1 MSNINIWTGSWIVKS
16 DKKSNWDNTI
26 ITLIKSKRKN
36 ILIRKEY
43 EDAQIWK
50 IKVNNN
56 NYKSCIYTVVKKNGR
71 MKTYVGHINDK
82 NNSILWKSSINNKKI
97 DTWHKMINK
106 NKNKKYK

>member
-1 MSNINIWTGSWIVKS
+1 MSNINIWTGSWVIKS
-16 DKKSNWDNTI
+16 NTKSNWDNTI
-26 ITLIKSKRKN
+26 ITLIKSNRKN

-71 MKTYVGHINDK
+71 MKTYLGNINDK
-82 NNSILWKSSINNKKI
+82 NNSISWINSYNKKKI
-97 DTWHKMINK
+97 DTWHKMN
-106 NKNKKYK
+106 NKKRK